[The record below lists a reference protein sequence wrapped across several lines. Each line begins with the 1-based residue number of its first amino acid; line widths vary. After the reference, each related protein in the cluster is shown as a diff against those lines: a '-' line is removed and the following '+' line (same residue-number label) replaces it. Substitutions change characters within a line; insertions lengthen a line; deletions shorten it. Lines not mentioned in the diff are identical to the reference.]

1 MTELDKE
8 CLKKLMSIIS
18 EGQTNKQLTPG
29 EFAIE
34 EELHEIKER
43 GFFDLPMEEV
53 PTLAV
58 GGNGI
63 NITTT
68 GDNVIRLNPPN
79 TLIYN
84 DPGILDWV
92 STLSDIDQNT
102 EITNE

>member
-1 MTELDKE
+1 
-8 CLKKLMSIIS
+8 
-18 EGQTNKQLTPG
+18 
-29 EFAIE
+29 
-34 EELHEIKER
+34 
-43 GFFDLPMEEV
+43 MEDA
-53 PTLAV
+53 PTYLV

-79 TLIYN
+79 TLTYN

-92 STLSDIDQNT
+92 STLSDTNPTT